1 MMLSMQKNYNR
12 HIIYS
17 IELEKELYCYY
28 FLMKSISQSN
38 TRDITPHVSLTRLKF
53 YFILNI
59 NKAKNR
65 IGNMFKKQVF
75 SVWIYIKHWQPYPYE
90 IFFYIINIHY
100 ARMYPKN
107 HKTYNVLL
115 SLSYDASNKN
125 KLKQRVRESWTSI
138 NYIPKTAMYINYRSK
153 LQTKEVCFYVT

>member
-17 IELEKELYCYY
+17 IKLEKELYCYY

-65 IGNMFKKQVF
+65 IGNMFKKSSIF
-75 SVWIYIKHWQPYPYE
+75 SMDLYQTLTFVV
-90 IFFYIINIHY
+90 FFYIIDIHY
-100 ARMYPKN
+100 ARMYPKYN
-107 HKTYNVLL
+107 HITYNVLL

>member
-17 IELEKELYCYY
+17 IKLEKELYCYY

-65 IGNMFKKQVF
+65 IGNMFKKQIF
-75 SVWIYIKHWQPYPYE
+75 SVWIYIKH
-90 IFFYIINIHY
+90 
-100 ARMYPKN
+100 
-107 HKTYNVLL
+107 
-115 SLSYDASNKN
+115 
-125 KLKQRVRESWTSI
+125 
-138 NYIPKTAMYINYRSK
+138 
-153 LQTKEVCFYVT
+153 

>member
-1 MMLSMQKNYNR
+1 MLSMQKNYNR

-17 IELEKELYCYY
+17 IKLEKELYCYY

-65 IGNMFKKQVF
+65 IGNMFKKSSIF
-75 SVWIYIKHWQPYPYE
+75 SMDLYQTLALSVLDILL
-90 IFFYIINIHY
+90 HY
-100 ARMYPKN
+100 KYSLCQ
-107 HKTYNVLL
+107 NV
-115 SLSYDASNKN
+115 
-125 KLKQRVRESWTSI
+125 
-138 NYIPKTAMYINYRSK
+138 SK
-153 LQTKEVCFYVT
+153 I

>member
-1 MMLSMQKNYNR
+1 MLSMQKNYNR

-17 IELEKELYCYY
+17 IKLEKELYCYY

-65 IGNMFKKQVF
+65 IGNMFQKSGILSIDSYQTLTFIDLSVLDILLHYKYSLCQNVSKK
-75 SVWIYIKHWQPYPYE
+75 I
-90 IFFYIINIHY
+90 
-100 ARMYPKN
+100 A
-107 HKTYNVLL
+107 
-115 SLSYDASNKN
+115 
-125 KLKQRVRESWTSI
+125 
-138 NYIPKTAMYINYRSK
+138 
-153 LQTKEVCFYVT
+153 

>member
-1 MMLSMQKNYNR
+1 MRKLYSFMYNTSIKYYLRRVWIKGLKKVIKNKQMKEWCYLCKKNYNR

-17 IELEKELYCYY
+17 IKLEKELYCYY

-65 IGNMFKKQVF
+65 IGNMFKKSSIF
-75 SVWIYIKHWQPYPYE
+75 SMDLYQTLSVLD
-90 IFFYIINIHY
+90 IILHYKYSLCQNII
-100 ARMYPKN
+100 
-107 HKTYNVLL
+107 T
-115 SLSYDASNKN
+115 
-125 KLKQRVRESWTSI
+125 
-138 NYIPKTAMYINYRSK
+138 
-153 LQTKEVCFYVT
+153 